1 MSRLKNPTWKSC
13 EWLFRSCADWKLLE
27 APFLYILT
35 DRNLSKSLECWNFYV
50 VKIAG
55 NVFHVYAKWRRYTST
70 HWPQEISIFP
80 GRWKWLFDSPR
91 KSKLVQIYKIL
102 VSRKFQSLSWNILK
116 VMNRKLKAIRKPL
129 SRMPLENKYLK
140 IIVLFASRNIRLK
153 FSHVLKFFQMNW
165 SFLWL
170 IFMLSSL
177 LSSCW
182 IFVALSGTGPELFD
196 NFMRFNFGLYDQQLT
211 YYQVTSLHCD
221 T

>member
-1 MSRLKNPTWKSC
+1 MFSLTSTTDSQYTTGIKTGMTFMTRLKNPTWKSC

-27 APFLYILT
+27 TLFLYILT
-35 DRNLSKSLECWNFYV
+35 NRNLSKSLECWNFYV

-55 NVFHVYAKWRRYTST
+55 NVFHVYAKWRQYTST

-80 GRWKWLFDSPR
+80 GRWKWLFNSPR
-91 KSKLVQIYKIL
+91 KSKLVQICKIL

-153 FSHVLKFFQMNW
+153 F
-165 SFLWL
+165 
-170 IFMLSSL
+170 
-177 LSSCW
+177 
-182 IFVALSGTGPELFD
+182 
-196 NFMRFNFGLYDQQLT
+196 
-211 YYQVTSLHCD
+211 
-221 T
+221 

>member
-1 MSRLKNPTWKSC
+1 MFSLTSTTDSQYTTGIKTGMTFMTRLKNPAWKSC

-35 DRNLSKSLECWNFYV
+35 NRNLSKSLECWNFYV

-80 GRWKWLFDSPR
+80 GRWKWLFNSPR
-91 KSKLVQIYKIL
+91 KSKLVQICKIL

-140 IIVLFASRNIRLK
+140 IIVLFASRNTRLK
-153 FSHVLKFFQMNW
+153 F
-165 SFLWL
+165 
-170 IFMLSSL
+170 
-177 LSSCW
+177 
-182 IFVALSGTGPELFD
+182 
-196 NFMRFNFGLYDQQLT
+196 
-211 YYQVTSLHCD
+211 
-221 T
+221 